1 MAKAEAIGEVF
12 WQAFQ
17 SLPTAGRRAII
28 ERLLEDKQFR
38 EDLLDISVIVERE
51 DEPSRP
57 YDEFAE
63 ELRREGRL

>member
-17 SLPTAGRRAII
+17 ALPASERRAVIL
-28 ERLLEDKQFR
+28 RLLTDARFR
-38 EDLLDISVIVERE
+38 DDVIDISTILERE
-51 DEPSRP
+51 DEPSRS
-57 YDEFAE
+57 YEEFAE